1 MFARAALFAHI
12 QQTLFNVETIEPSG
26 HFMMSLQGHPRPR
39 RLEPHHGACP
49 LRPESD
55 RSVIIIQ
62 SVVCQAVG
70 MRSVAWGR
78 SFFVVDAKLMAL
90 SRCARRSRICT
101 ISYCIPGY

>member
-26 HFMMSLQGHPRPR
+26 HFSHDVASGSSATEALGATP
-39 RLEPHHGACP
+39 GACP

-62 SVVCQAVG
+62 SVAKCQ
-70 MRSVAWGR
+70 
-78 SFFVVDAKLMAL
+78 
-90 SRCARRSRICT
+90 
-101 ISYCIPGY
+101 